1 MFTKHRTRVP
11 PCRGFLLLHV
21 VDEEDLRQRKTGFPG
36 FPQPV
41 IDHDDYLDTIKTIIA
56 RGGCILM
63 SSKI

>member
-11 PCRGFLLLHV
+11 PSRDFLSVHV
-21 VDEEDLRQRKTGFPG
+21 VDEEDLRQGKTG

-41 IDHDDYLDTIKTIIA
+41 IDHDDYLDTIKNRIA
-56 RGGCILM
+56 RGVCILT